1 MANKIFRDMLHPQA
15 KLSRN
20 GFDRGGLRNFTA
32 KIGELLPIF
41 TLETVP
47 GSHYEINV
55 SDFMRTIP
63 MNHASFIRASQH
75 FEFYFVPYQ
84 LIWHKWDNFYT
95 TRSNPKTTLDSL
107 NQVPLAAPN
116 AKLFDLFNQFYLN
129 SQQGNPQALRGDIG
143 ELIGYGCSK
152 VANLLGYVGNYLQQ
166 QPSNDY
172 GLGNPDGRLWS
183 DASKEKFPNMLRA
196 AAYQKICYDYYRQP
210 FYDLP
215 DVYTPYQI
223 SLDDADNSTGL
234 ISPEAVYGGTSYF
247 YRYAKLFQLHYR
259 QWKKDLYT
267 GILPDTQ
274 FGAVSIVNTGSADGS
289 TIPVDFNFSNL
300 AGVASTYGVPL
311 STRPVNTGSLTL
323 NTFNTSGISQGSPNE
338 PLSVYWDTPVDGV
351 SVSNDVITHSNSGVD
366 RAVNFSVGV
375 PSLSGEVGSNADT
388 LSTPE
393 QLRSAISGSVTSVGG
408 TGSFSV
414 LSLVRAQAIQKW
426 REVTMRSGFR
436 HVNQYEGHFGV
447 KPIFTE
453 KDRCVF
459 IDSVSSPLNV
469 NSVQNTNAGAFTQ
482 SEGGERIPL
491 GDLGANGTSVVGGEK
506 TIKFDAKDFG
516 VIMCIYSMLPEA
528 TYINDAIDIMNTKI
542 SREDFFIPEYENIG
556 MQPVSNETF
565 RFGPF
570 TYSPL
575 RGYAPRYYE
584 YKQNLDYAT
593 PEFNE
598 YSNGAGADSAPYV
611 GAFAGWCPTRMIQN
625 EYVNLRQFYVNPL
638 YFRNVWSVSPT
649 SAYNVGDSRLD
660 SFIHQCY
667 FDVKCVQPMSV
678 LGLPHY

>member
-1 MANKIFRDMLHPQA
+1 
-15 KLSRN
+15 
-20 GFDRGGLRNFTA
+20 
-32 KIGELLPIF
+32 
-41 TLETVP
+41 
-47 GSHYEINV
+47 
-55 SDFMRTIP
+55 
-63 MNHASFIRASQH
+63 
-75 FEFYFVPYQ
+75 
-84 LIWHKWDNFYT
+84 
-95 TRSNPKTTLDSL
+95 
-107 NQVPLAAPN
+107 
-116 AKLFDLFNQFYLN
+116 
-129 SQQGNPQALRGDIG
+129 
-143 ELIGYGCSK
+143 
-152 VANLLGYVGNYLQQ
+152 
-166 QPSNDY
+166 
-172 GLGNPDGRLWS
+172 
-183 DASKEKFPNMLRA
+183 MLRA

-274 FGAVSIVNTGSADGS
+274 FGAVSIVSTGSSDGS
-289 TIPVDFNFSNL
+289 SISVSLPLSATASTGGRQVLLNDLQGTGYVNYRASASNFSDGETGAARFG
-300 AGVASTYGVPL
+300 AG
-311 STRPVNTGSLTL
+311 
-323 NTFNTSGISQGSPNE
+323 
-338 PLSVYWDTPVDGV
+338 
-351 SVSNDVITHSNSGVD
+351 DVIDSSPSQRSIEFGAKGEYFENVVHTSSSGLGTFIGD
-366 RAVNFSVGV
+366 TAVQGY
-375 PSLSGEVGSNADT
+375 A
-388 LSTPE
+388 
-393 QLRSAISGSVTSVGG
+393 SGSIDNLGG
-408 TGSFSV
+408 TGAFSV

-482 SEGGERIPL
+482 LDGGVRIPL
-491 GDLGANGTSVVGGEK
+491 GDLGANGTSVVGGDK

-598 YSNGAGADSAPYV
+598 YANGAGVDSAPYV

-649 SAYNVGDSRLD
+649 SAFNVGDSRLD

>member
-274 FGAVSIVNTGSADGS
+274 FGAVSIVNTGSSDGG
-289 TIPVDFNFSNL
+289 TIDVVLPVTGS
-300 AGVASTYGVPL
+300 ASTNGLPVSVSVENALHLVHKAQSSQVSSGTQYYMLESTGEQDPLNPSQVYMAEGVRHSSSSSIYPL
-311 STRPVNTGSLTL
+311 STSIEGSLYS
-323 NTFNTSGISQGSPNE
+323 SGNVAATAP
-338 PLSVYWDTPVDGV
+338 
-351 SVSNDVITHSNSGVD
+351 
-366 RAVNFSVGV
+366 
-375 PSLSGEVGSNADT
+375 
-388 LSTPE
+388 
-393 QLRSAISGSVTSVGG
+393 ISGTARGSIETLGD

-482 SEGGERIPL
+482 SDGGVRIPL

-528 TYINDAIDIMNTKI
+528 TYINDAVDIMNTKI

-575 RGYAPRYYE
+575 RGFAPRYYE

-598 YSNGAGADSAPYV
+598 YSSGSGADSAPYV